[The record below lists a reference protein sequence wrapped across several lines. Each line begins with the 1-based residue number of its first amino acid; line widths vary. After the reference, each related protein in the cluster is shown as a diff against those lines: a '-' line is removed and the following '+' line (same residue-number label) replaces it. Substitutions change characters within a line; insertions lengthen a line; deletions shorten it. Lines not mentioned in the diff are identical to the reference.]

1 MDQHNQVRIL
11 ISLLFLGSLLLFG
24 CSGLGQQ
31 ATPTL
36 EVQPD
41 IDFNPVVSATGLVV
55 PSQWTTL
62 SMTIAGTVEEVL
74 VKEDQQVEAGQPLIH
89 LKGTENLTA
98 AVTAAELELASAQ
111 KALDD
116 LYKYPEVRQAQAAQ
130 DVVEAKQAVEDA
142 QQRLDNLLEQSPQ
155 TDIDQAF
162 ANVVLARDRLEKI
175 REDYEPYENK
185 PEDNL
190 VRAALLSKL
199 AQAQDQY
206 DDMVRL
212 YNNLVGTADDLDVAQ
227 AESDLELAKANLI
240 KAEQDYDVLKKGPHP
255 EDVKLANKR
264 LDNAQDQLQAANS
277 ALDDLVLNAPF
288 AGTISDLKVRANE
301 WVVPGQPLIVLADL
315 SDLHVETTDL
325 NEIDMAQVEIGDR
338 AIVTFDALPD
348 LSVEGTVRRIAT
360 KAAEGS
366 GVNYTVEVELD
377 QIPDK
382 LRWGMTAFVDIR
394 VGQ

>member
-1 MDQHNQVRIL
+1 L
-11 ISLLFLGSLLLFG
+11 IALLLIGSCLLLG
-24 CSGLGQQ
+24 CSGFGQQ

-36 EVQPD
+36 EVQPE

-55 PSQWTTL
+55 PTQWTTL
-62 SMTIAGTVEEVL
+62 SMTTAGTVEEVF
-74 VKEDQQVEAGQPLIH
+74 VKEDQQVEAGQPLIR

-98 AVTAAELELASAQ
+98 AVTTAELELASSQ

-116 LYKYPEVRQAQAAQ
+116 LYKYPEVRRAQAAQ
-130 DVVEAKQAVEDA
+130 DVVDAKQAVEDA
-142 QQRLDNLLEQSPQ
+142 QERLDNLLEQSPQ

-162 ANVVLARDRLEKI
+162 ANVVLARDRLDKI
-175 REDYEPYENK
+175 KEDFEPYENK

-190 VRAALLSKL
+190 VRAALLSKM

-206 DDMVRL
+206 EDLVRL
-212 YNNLVGTADDLDVAQ
+212 YNNLVGTADELDLAQ
-227 AESDLELAKANLI
+227 AEADLELAKAQLS
-240 KAEQDYDVLKKGPHP
+240 KAEQDYEVLKKGPLP
-255 EDVKLANKR
+255 EEVALAEKR
-264 LDNAQDQLQAANS
+264 LENARDQQQAANA
-277 ALDDLVLNAPF
+277 ALNDLLLTTPF
-288 AGTISDLKVRANE
+288 AGTISNLDVRTNE

-348 LSVEGTVRRIAT
+348 VAVEGTVRRIAS

-377 QIPDK
+377 QIPEK
-382 LRWGMTAFVDIR
+382 LRWGMTAFVDIQ
-394 VGQ
+394 VSQ

>member
-1 MDQHNQVRIL
+1 MGQQTHIRKL
-11 ISLLFLGSLLLFG
+11 IALLLIGSCLLLG
-24 CSGLGQQ
+24 CSGFGQQ

-36 EVQPD
+36 EVQPE

-55 PSQWTTL
+55 PTQWTTL
-62 SMTIAGTVEEVL
+62 SMTTAGTVEEVF
-74 VKEDQQVEAGQPLIH
+74 VKEDQQVEAGQPLIR

-98 AVTAAELELASAQ
+98 AVTTAELELASSQ

-116 LYKYPEVRQAQAAQ
+116 LYKYPEVRRAQAAQ
-130 DVVEAKQAVEDA
+130 DVVDAKQAVEDA
-142 QQRLDNLLEQSPQ
+142 QERLDNLLEQSPQ

-162 ANVVLARDRLEKI
+162 ANVVLARDRLDKI
-175 REDYEPYENK
+175 KEDFEPYENK

-190 VRAALLSKL
+190 VRAALLSKM

-206 DDMVRL
+206 EDLVRL
-212 YNNLVGTADDLDVAQ
+212 YNNLVGTADELDLAQ
-227 AESDLELAKANLI
+227 AEADLELAKAQLS
-240 KAEQDYDVLKKGPHP
+240 KAEQDYEVLKKGPLP
-255 EDVKLANKR
+255 EEVALAEKR
-264 LDNAQDQLQAANS
+264 LENARDQQQAANA
-277 ALDDLVLNAPF
+277 ALNDLLLTTPF
-288 AGTISDLKVRANE
+288 AGTISNLDVRTNE

-348 LSVEGTVRRIAT
+348 VAVEGTVRRIAS

-377 QIPDK
+377 QIPEK
-382 LRWGMTAFVDIR
+382 LRWGMTAFVDIQ
-394 VGQ
+394 VSQ

>member
-1 MDQHNQVRIL
+1 MEQHTHIRKL
-11 ISLLFLGSLLLFG
+11 IALLLIGSCLLLG
-24 CSGLGQQ
+24 CSGFGQQ

-36 EVQPD
+36 EVQPE

-55 PSQWTTL
+55 PTQWTTL
-62 SMTIAGTVEEVL
+62 SMTTAGTVEEVF
-74 VKEDQQVEAGQPLIH
+74 VKEDQQVEAGQPLIR

-98 AVTAAELELASAQ
+98 AVTTAELELASSQ

-116 LYKYPEVRQAQAAQ
+116 LYKYPEVRRAQAAQ
-130 DVVEAKQAVEDA
+130 DVVDAKQAVEDA
-142 QQRLDNLLEQSPQ
+142 QERLDNLLEQSPQ

-162 ANVVLARDRLEKI
+162 ANVVLARDRLDKI
-175 REDYEPYENK
+175 KEDFEPYENK

-190 VRAALLSKL
+190 VRAALLSKM

-206 DDMVRL
+206 DDLVRL
-212 YNNLVGTADDLDVAQ
+212 YNNLVGTADELDLAQ
-227 AESDLELAKANLI
+227 AEADLELAKAQLS
-240 KAEQDYDVLKKGPHP
+240 KAEQDYEVLKKGPLP
-255 EDVKLANKR
+255 EEVALAEKR
-264 LDNAQDQLQAANS
+264 LENARDQQQAANA
-277 ALDDLVLNAPF
+277 ALNDLLLTTPF
-288 AGTISDLKVRANE
+288 AGTISNLDVRTNE

-348 LSVEGTVRRIAT
+348 VAVEGTVRRIAS

-377 QIPDK
+377 QIPEK
-382 LRWGMTAFVDIR
+382 LRWGMTAFVDIQ
-394 VGQ
+394 VSE

>member
-1 MDQHNQVRIL
+1 MGQHKHIRKL
-11 ISLLFLGSLLLFG
+11 IALLLIGSCLLLG
-24 CSGLGQQ
+24 CSGFGQQ

-36 EVQPD
+36 EVQPE

-55 PSQWTTL
+55 PTQWTTL
-62 SMTIAGTVEEVL
+62 SMTTAGTVEEVF
-74 VKEDQQVEAGQPLIH
+74 VKEDQQVEAGQPLIR

-98 AVTAAELELASAQ
+98 AVTTAELELASSQ

-116 LYKYPEVRQAQAAQ
+116 LYKYPEVRRAQAAQ
-130 DVVEAKQAVEDA
+130 DVVDAKQAVEDA
-142 QQRLDNLLEQSPQ
+142 QERLDNLLEQSPQ

-162 ANVVLARDRLEKI
+162 ANVVLARDRLDKI
-175 REDYEPYENK
+175 KEDFEPYENK

-190 VRAALLSKL
+190 VRAALLSKM

-206 DDMVRL
+206 DDLVRL
-212 YNNLVGTADDLDVAQ
+212 YNNLVGTADELDLAQ
-227 AESDLELAKANLI
+227 AEADLELAKAQLS
-240 KAEQDYDVLKKGPHP
+240 KAEQDYEVLKKGPLP
-255 EDVKLANKR
+255 EEVALAEKR
-264 LDNAQDQLQAANS
+264 LENARDQQQAANA
-277 ALDDLVLNAPF
+277 ALNDLLLTTPF
-288 AGTISDLKVRANE
+288 AGTISNLDVRTNE

-348 LSVEGTVRRIAT
+348 VAVEGTVRRIAS

-377 QIPDK
+377 QIPEK
-382 LRWGMTAFVDIR
+382 LRWGMTAFVDIQ
-394 VGQ
+394 VSE